1 VKQSGVGRGNADLKK
16 LATTM
21 LLTAA
26 IALGGCATGDK
37 ATGSKPTGNKHDY
50 SGKTPDFAVSG
61 TRVAVVAVRDARSY
75 VTSGRWTPEFAGV
88 TRGGFGDPVDILTES
103 GNPLAVDFGTTIAA
117 ALKAKGFKATV
128 LEGSVPGNAE
138 GIAAVLKKAGAERLV
153 VVLIEEWRSDT
164 FVNTTLDFGLDLQV
178 YDGAGKVLGATQL
191 TGRQDLGGDKADPA
205 GHARSAVPAAYRRIL
220 EQLFSAEP
228 IVASLK

>member
-1 VKQSGVGRGNADLKK
+1 MKK
-16 LATTM
+16 LATT
-21 LLTAA
+21 LLLLAA
-26 IALGGCATGDK
+26 IVLGGCATGN
-37 ATGSKPTGNKHDY
+37 KPSGNKHAY
-50 SGKTPDFAVSG
+50 TGQTPDFAVSG

-75 VTSGRWTPEFAGV
+75 VMSGRWAPEFAGV
-88 TRGGFGDPVDILTES
+88 TRGGFGDPVDVLTES

-153 VVLIEEWRSDT
+153 VVLIEEWKSDT
-164 FVNTTLDFGLDLQV
+164 FVNTTLDYGLDLQV
-178 YDGAGKVLGATQL
+178 YDDAGKVLGGTQL
-191 TGRQDLGGDKADPA
+191 TGRQDLGGDAANPA
-205 GHARSAVPAAYRRIL
+205 GHARTAVPAAYRRVL
-220 EQLFSAEP
+220 EQLFSAGP